1 MIINQYLETLK
12 ERIKKQGLTYEEI
25 EQKSGVPK
33 STIAKFMCGVTT
45 APKQATLDKLAKVV
59 GMDLYQPVFPNN
71 DVVEALKKV
80 ENESSFTIEKYKH
93 SINESVD
100 LLKSLRKGLFVKD
113 VTCAKLSKMSGI
125 PKATIDKILTQ
136 KTTVPTQETLK
147 QLCLALN
154 YDAPTDNTYDTEV
167 VDALLA
173 QMNGKPSI
181 KEYKDTITK
190 CISSLEDTLKVLSEL
205 KKNM

>member
-1 MIINQYLETLK
+1 MKIECRLSGTPPAYLRLW
-12 ERIKKQGLTYEEI
+12 
-25 EQKSGVPK
+25 
-33 STIAKFMCGVTT
+33 
-45 APKQATLDKLAKVV
+45 
-59 GMDLYQPVFPNN
+59 
-71 DVVEALKKV
+71 
-80 ENESSFTIEKYKH
+80 
-93 SINESVD
+93 
-100 LLKSLRKGLFVKD
+100 LFVKD

-136 KTTVPTQETLK
+136 KTAVPTQETLK

-154 YDAPTDNTYDTEV
+154 YDAPTNNTYDTEV